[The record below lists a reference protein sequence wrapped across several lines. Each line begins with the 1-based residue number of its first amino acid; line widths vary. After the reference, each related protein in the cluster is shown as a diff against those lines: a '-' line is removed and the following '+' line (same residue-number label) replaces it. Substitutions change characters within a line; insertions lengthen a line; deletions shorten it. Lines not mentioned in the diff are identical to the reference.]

1 MKTYELPSIIAAI
14 ATVGIAL
21 GAVVI
26 GNNANLHAE
35 LRTEMQVAS
44 IDREVR

>member
-1 MKTYELPSIIAAI
+1 MKTYELPSIIGAI

-26 GNNANLHAE
+26 GSSSADFRA
-35 LRTEMQVAS
+35 TP
-44 IDREVR
+44 